1 MSEESKCPFQ
11 TQQFGRSV
19 DDNQHSQTAGP
30 RGPVLMQDVHLVEK
44 MAHFN
49 RERIPER
56 VVHAKGYGAFG
67 TFTVTNDITKYCMA
81 DLFSEVG
88 KKTETFARFSTV
100 GGESGSA
107 DTARDPRGFSLKFYT
122 DQGVWDLVGN
132 NTPIFFIRDPL
143 KFSDFIRTQKREPQN
158 HLQPHWRRWDF
169 WGEVPEALHQVMFLY
184 SDRGTPK
191 SARFMNGY
199 GSHTFSMYNKD
210 GVRHWVKFHLKTE
223 QGSEN
228 FSADEAIKMAGE
240 APDYSTRDLF
250 EAIEKG
256 DYPRWRMHIQVMPES
271 DAADYEWHPFD
282 LTKVWP
288 HDDYPLI
295 EVGVFELNRNPSNYF
310 QDVEQAAFEPG
321 NLVEG
326 IGISPDRM
334 LQNRVLSYPDAHRY
348 RLGVNY
354 HQIPVN
360 QPRCPYATY
369 NRDGAMRVDGNGGG
383 TVDYEPNKMNGPK
396 ETGRTMEPPMP
407 VHGDGD
413 RYDEFACDDKDYYGQ
428 PQMFW
433 NKVLDEGA
441 RERLCT
447 AISNSM
453 ADSPENIRE
462 KMLAQFGKVHPD
474 FEAGV
479 RSRLD
484 APESQPIP
492 IA

>member
-1 MSEESKCPFQ
+1 
-11 TQQFGRSV
+11 
-19 DDNQHSQTAGP
+19 
-30 RGPVLMQDVHLVEK
+30 
-44 MAHFN
+44 
-49 RERIPER
+49 
-56 VVHAKGYGAFG
+56 
-67 TFTVTNDITKYCMA
+67 
-81 DLFSEVG
+81 
-88 KKTETFARFSTV
+88 
-100 GGESGSA
+100 
-107 DTARDPRGFSLKFYT
+107 
-122 DQGVWDLVGN
+122 
-132 NTPIFFIRDPL
+132 
-143 KFSDFIRTQKREPQN
+143 
-158 HLQPHWRRWDF
+158 
-169 WGEVPEALHQVMFLY
+169 
-184 SDRGTPK
+184 
-191 SARFMNGY
+191 
-199 GSHTFSMYNKD
+199 
-210 GVRHWVKFHLKTE
+210 
-223 QGSEN
+223 
-228 FSADEAIKMAGE
+228 
-240 APDYSTRDLF
+240 
-250 EAIEKG
+250 
-256 DYPRWRMHIQVMPES
+256 MHIQVMPES

-369 NRDGAMRVDGNGGG
+369 HRDGTMRVDGNGGG

-474 FEAGV
+474 FEEGV

-484 APESQPIP
+484 APKSQPIP